1 MCHNLTVH
9 LLINRVKGWGFGG
22 EVHPR
27 LVVISITFMST
38 LLEFVTTILKFLW
51 AWILVETHPKLI
63 ARYCGHSACNSRQN

>member
-1 MCHNLTVH
+1 MCHNLIVH

-38 LLEFVTTILKFLW
+38 YS
-51 AWILVETHPKLI
+51 
-63 ARYCGHSACNSRQN
+63 ARICHNNFEVSLGLDSSGDRP